1 MPTTPTEQRLS
12 PKGISQ
18 IHTSRLLR
26 MGGNQDFVAVEF
38 RVGNVVVDVR
48 EMRLAR
54 RQVRGRFQV

>member
-1 MPTTPTEQRLS
+1 MS

>member
-1 MPTTPTEQRLS
+1 
-12 PKGISQ
+12 
-18 IHTSRLLR
+18 